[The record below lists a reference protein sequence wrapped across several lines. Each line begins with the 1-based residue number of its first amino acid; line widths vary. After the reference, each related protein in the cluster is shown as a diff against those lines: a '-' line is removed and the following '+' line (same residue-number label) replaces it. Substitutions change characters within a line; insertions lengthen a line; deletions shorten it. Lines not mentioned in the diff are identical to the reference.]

1 MHTYIQCR
9 YVYVDNISYDLV
21 LVCMCV
27 CMCVCVCVQVSGVLS
42 ELHVKVRERV
52 RRACEDTLA
61 QQGFVPDP
69 IEDPAE
75 DMDGEPEPS
84 TCMYVGVFFSC

>member
-1 MHTYIQCR
+1 MF
-9 YVYVDNISYDLV
+9 V
-21 LVCMCV
+21 CV
-27 CMCVCVCVQVSGVLS
+27 CLCVCVQVSGVLS

-69 IEDPAE
+69 VEDSAE

-84 TCMYVGVFFSC
+84 TMYVCGGVLFMLGLHTVI